1 MKNVCTLLAVCIVIL
16 LASCGIGG
24 GDKIL
29 SDDKTFEVTL
39 PLSFLRASIN
49 DDATMQYCD
58 NGAEVNFFVI
68 RDKRADFKEMVS
80 KYRTEYTQFLEV
92 DSLVDSIMY
101 SLGGYSMIV
110 LHTIA
115 VDCDEAATVDS
126 RDTVINGMRVSDV
139 TLNVTNGKEQA
150 YVRLCIYEGRE
161 YYYQVYSMCPALLSV
176 RNKEMMSRIVR
187 SLREK

>member
-1 MKNVCTLLAVCIVIL
+1 MLLAVSIAIL

-24 GDKIL
+24 ETIL

-68 RDKRADFKEMVS
+68 RDKRSDYNEKVS
-80 KYRTEYTQFLEV
+80 KYRTEYSNFLEI
-92 DSLVDSIMY
+92 DSLADSLLY
-101 SLGGYSMIV
+101 SLNGYSMIV
-110 LHTIA
+110 LRTF
-115 VDCDEAATVDS
+115 TVDSDDATTIES
-126 RDTVINGMRVSDV
+126 RDTVINGMRVADV
-139 TLNVTNGKEQA
+139 ALNVTMGKEQT

-161 YYYQVYSMCPALLSV
+161 YYYQVYSMCPALLSI

-187 SLREK
+187 SLHEK